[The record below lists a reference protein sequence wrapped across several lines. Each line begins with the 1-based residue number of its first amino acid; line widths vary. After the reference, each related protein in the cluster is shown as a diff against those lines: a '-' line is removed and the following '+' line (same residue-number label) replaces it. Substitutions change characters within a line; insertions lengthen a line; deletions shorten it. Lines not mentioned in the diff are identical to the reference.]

1 MSVFS
6 WNVPS
11 RRASASVIDACGK
24 ASLARPAQSA
34 SVFGPSAHAG
44 ESPVATP
51 FKMTRAV
58 PTDTLKRIASLR
70 FCLGRL
76 TLPFFAAETFIR
88 QSPDAPR
95 NRPVCGYTNI
105 LITGTLSGLSRRSPA
120 RRSPR
125 KVGMD
130 LNLRGKLALVT
141 GASKGIGLACARQ
154 LAEEGCHLHLASR
167 TKADLER
174 AKETIQAR
182 HNVSVT
188 IHPVDLS
195 NGDAARSL
203 ASACSDIDILVN
215 NAGAIPAGDLQ
226 AIDEARWRDAWNLKV
241 FGYINLCRAVYPGM
255 KARGGGV
262 IVNVLGAAGE
272 RPTWGYIAGSAG
284 NASLMAFTRGMGGTS
299 LVDRIRIVACN
310 PGLIR
315 TERMETML
323 RASAQTKF
331 GDPARWQELIPT
343 NPPVGTPEQC
353 ADLVAFLASDRASH
367 IAGTV
372 VTIDG
377 GAAHFSGV
385 L

>member
-1 MSVFS
+1 
-6 WNVPS
+6 
-11 RRASASVIDACGK
+11 
-24 ASLARPAQSA
+24 
-34 SVFGPSAHAG
+34 
-44 ESPVATP
+44 
-51 FKMTRAV
+51 
-58 PTDTLKRIASLR
+58 
-70 FCLGRL
+70 
-76 TLPFFAAETFIR
+76 
-88 QSPDAPR
+88 
-95 NRPVCGYTNI
+95 
-105 LITGTLSGLSRRSPA
+105 
-120 RRSPR
+120 
-125 KVGMD
+125 MD
-130 LNLRGKLALVT
+130 LHLRGKTALVT

-174 AKETIQAR
+174 ARESIQAR

-188 IHPVDLS
+188 IHACDLS
-195 NGDAARSL
+195 NGDTARALAADCPDL
-203 ASACSDIDILVN
+203 DILVN

-241 FGYINLCRAVYPGM
+241 FGYVNLSRAVYPAM

-262 IVNVLGAAGE
+262 IVNVLGVAGE
-272 RPTWGYIAGSAG
+272 RPTWGYIAGSSG

-299 LVDRIRIVACN
+299 LVDRIRVVACN

-323 RASAQTKF
+323 RATAAAKL
-331 GDPARWQELIPT
+331 GDAARWQELIPT
-343 NPPVGTPEQC
+343 APPVGTPEQC

-367 IAGTV
+367 ITGTV

-377 GAAHFSGV
+377 GAAHYAGV

>member
-1 MSVFS
+1 
-6 WNVPS
+6 
-11 RRASASVIDACGK
+11 
-24 ASLARPAQSA
+24 
-34 SVFGPSAHAG
+34 
-44 ESPVATP
+44 
-51 FKMTRAV
+51 
-58 PTDTLKRIASLR
+58 
-70 FCLGRL
+70 
-76 TLPFFAAETFIR
+76 
-88 QSPDAPR
+88 
-95 NRPVCGYTNI
+95 
-105 LITGTLSGLSRRSPA
+105 
-120 RRSPR
+120 
-125 KVGMD
+125 MD

-174 AKETIQAR
+174 ARETIQAR

-188 IHPVDLS
+188 IHAIDLS

-203 ASACSDIDILVN
+203 ASACHDIDILVN

-226 AIDEARWRDAWNLKV
+226 AIDEARWRDAWDLKV
-241 FGYINLCRAVYPGM
+241 FGYINLCRAAYPVM
-255 KARGGGV
+255 KARGGGA

-272 RPTWGYIAGSAG
+272 RPTWGYVAGSAG
-284 NASLMAFTRGMGGTS
+284 NASLMAFTRALGGSS
-299 LVDRIRIVACN
+299 LGDRIRVVGCN

-323 RASAQTKF
+323 RATAQAKL
-331 GDPARWQELIPT
+331 GDPARWQELIPA

-367 IAGTV
+367 ISGTI

-377 GAAHFSGV
+377 GAAHFAGV

>member
-1 MSVFS
+1 
-6 WNVPS
+6 
-11 RRASASVIDACGK
+11 
-24 ASLARPAQSA
+24 
-34 SVFGPSAHAG
+34 
-44 ESPVATP
+44 
-51 FKMTRAV
+51 
-58 PTDTLKRIASLR
+58 
-70 FCLGRL
+70 
-76 TLPFFAAETFIR
+76 
-88 QSPDAPR
+88 
-95 NRPVCGYTNI
+95 
-105 LITGTLSGLSRRSPA
+105 
-120 RRSPR
+120 
-125 KVGMD
+125 MD

-141 GASKGIGLACARQ
+141 GASKGIGLACAKQ

-174 AKETIQAR
+174 ARETIQAR

-203 ASACSDIDILVN
+203 AATCPDIDILVN

-226 AIDEARWRDAWNLKV
+226 AVDEARWRQAWDLKV
-241 FGYINLCRAVYPGM
+241 FGYVNMCRAVYLAM

-299 LVDRIRIVACN
+299 LIDRIRIVACN

-323 RASAQTKF
+323 RASAQAKF
-331 GDPARWQELIPT
+331 GDPARWQELIPS

>member
-1 MSVFS
+1 
-6 WNVPS
+6 
-11 RRASASVIDACGK
+11 
-24 ASLARPAQSA
+24 
-34 SVFGPSAHAG
+34 
-44 ESPVATP
+44 
-51 FKMTRAV
+51 
-58 PTDTLKRIASLR
+58 
-70 FCLGRL
+70 
-76 TLPFFAAETFIR
+76 
-88 QSPDAPR
+88 
-95 NRPVCGYTNI
+95 
-105 LITGTLSGLSRRSPA
+105 
-120 RRSPR
+120 
-125 KVGMD
+125 MD
-130 LNLRGKLALVT
+130 LHLGGKTALVT
-141 GASKGIGLACARQ
+141 GASKGIGFACARQ
-154 LAEEGCHLHLASR
+154 LAEEGCHLHIASR

-174 AKETIQAR
+174 ASEQIRSR

-188 IHPVDLS
+188 VHPVDLS
-195 NGDAARSL
+195 HGDAVRAL
-203 ASACSDIDILVN
+203 AAACGDIDILVN

-226 AIDEARWRDAWNLKV
+226 AIDEPRWRAAWDLKV

-299 LVDRIRIVACN
+299 LVDKVRIVACN

-315 TERMETML
+315 TDRMETML
-323 RASAQTKF
+323 RASAKEKF
-331 GDPARWQELIPT
+331 GDAGRWQELIPT
-343 NPPVGTPEQC
+343 KPPVGTPEQC

-377 GAAHFSGV
+377 GAAHFAGV

>member
-1 MSVFS
+1 
-6 WNVPS
+6 
-11 RRASASVIDACGK
+11 
-24 ASLARPAQSA
+24 
-34 SVFGPSAHAG
+34 
-44 ESPVATP
+44 
-51 FKMTRAV
+51 
-58 PTDTLKRIASLR
+58 
-70 FCLGRL
+70 
-76 TLPFFAAETFIR
+76 
-88 QSPDAPR
+88 
-95 NRPVCGYTNI
+95 
-105 LITGTLSGLSRRSPA
+105 
-120 RRSPR
+120 
-125 KVGMD
+125 MD

-174 AKETIQAR
+174 AKESIQAR

-188 IHPVDLS
+188 VHAVDLS
-195 NGDAARSL
+195 NGDTVRSL
-203 ASACSDIDILVN
+203 AAACPDIDILVN

-226 AIDEARWRDAWNLKV
+226 AIDEARWRQAWDLKV
-241 FGYINLCRAVYPGM
+241 FGYINLCRAVYPAM

-299 LVDRIRIVACN
+299 LVDRVRIVACN

-323 RASAQTKF
+323 RATAQTKF
-331 GDPARWQELIPT
+331 GDPTRWQELIPT
-343 NPPVGTPEQC
+343 SPPVGTPEQC
-353 ADLVAFLASDRASH
+353 ADLVAFLASERASH

-377 GAAHFSGV
+377 GAAHFAGV

>member
-1 MSVFS
+1 
-6 WNVPS
+6 
-11 RRASASVIDACGK
+11 
-24 ASLARPAQSA
+24 
-34 SVFGPSAHAG
+34 
-44 ESPVATP
+44 
-51 FKMTRAV
+51 
-58 PTDTLKRIASLR
+58 
-70 FCLGRL
+70 
-76 TLPFFAAETFIR
+76 
-88 QSPDAPR
+88 
-95 NRPVCGYTNI
+95 
-105 LITGTLSGLSRRSPA
+105 
-120 RRSPR
+120 
-125 KVGMD
+125 MD

-174 AKETIQAR
+174 ARESIQAR

-195 NGDAARSL
+195 NGDSARSL
-203 ASACSDIDILVN
+203 ASACHDVDILVN

-226 AIDEARWRDAWNLKV
+226 AIDEARWRDAWDLKV
-241 FGYINLCRAVYPGM
+241 FGYINLCRAIYPQM

-284 NASLMAFTRGMGGTS
+284 NASLMAFTRGLGGSS
-299 LVDRIRIVACN
+299 LVDRVRVVGCN

-323 RASAQTKF
+323 RATAQAKL
-331 GDPARWQELIPT
+331 GDPTRWQELIPA

-367 IAGTV
+367 ISGTII
-372 VTIDG
+372 TIDG
-377 GAAHFSGV
+377 GAAHYAGV

>member
-1 MSVFS
+1 
-6 WNVPS
+6 
-11 RRASASVIDACGK
+11 
-24 ASLARPAQSA
+24 
-34 SVFGPSAHAG
+34 
-44 ESPVATP
+44 
-51 FKMTRAV
+51 
-58 PTDTLKRIASLR
+58 
-70 FCLGRL
+70 
-76 TLPFFAAETFIR
+76 
-88 QSPDAPR
+88 
-95 NRPVCGYTNI
+95 
-105 LITGTLSGLSRRSPA
+105 
-120 RRSPR
+120 
-125 KVGMD
+125 MD
-130 LNLRGKLALVT
+130 LHLRGKIALVT

-174 AKETIQAR
+174 ARESIQAR

-188 IHPVDLS
+188 IHACDLS
-195 NGDAARSL
+195 NGDTVRALAADCPDL
-203 ASACSDIDILVN
+203 DILVN

-241 FGYINLCRAVYPGM
+241 FGYVNLSRAVYPAM

-262 IVNVLGAAGE
+262 IVNVLGVAGE

-299 LVDRIRIVACN
+299 LVDRIRVVACN

-323 RASAQTKF
+323 RATAAAKL
-331 GDPARWQELIPT
+331 GDAARWQELIPT
-343 NPPVGTPEQC
+343 APPVGTPEQC

-367 IAGTV
+367 ITGTV

-377 GAAHFSGV
+377 GAAHYAGV

>member
-1 MSVFS
+1 M
-6 WNVPS
+6 N
-11 RRASASVIDACGK
+11 
-24 ASLARPAQSA
+24 
-34 SVFGPSAHAG
+34 
-44 ESPVATP
+44 
-51 FKMTRAV
+51 
-58 PTDTLKRIASLR
+58 
-70 FCLGRL
+70 
-76 TLPFFAAETFIR
+76 
-88 QSPDAPR
+88 
-95 NRPVCGYTNI
+95 
-105 LITGTLSGLSRRSPA
+105 
-120 RRSPR
+120 
-125 KVGMD
+125 
-130 LNLRGKLALVT
+130 LNLRGKTALVT

-174 AKETIQAR
+174 ARESIQAR

-188 IHPVDLS
+188 IHPCDLS
-195 NGDAARSL
+195 NGDTARSL
-203 ASACSDIDILVN
+203 AAACNDIDILVN

-226 AIDEARWRDAWNLKV
+226 TIDEARWRDAWNLKV
-241 FGYINLCRAVYPGM
+241 FGYINLCRAVYPAM

-323 RASAQTKF
+323 RASAATKL
-331 GDPARWQELIPT
+331 GDAARWEELIPV

-353 ADLVAFLASDRASH
+353 ADLVTFLASERASH

-377 GAAHFSGV
+377 GAAHYAGV

>member
-1 MSVFS
+1 
-6 WNVPS
+6 
-11 RRASASVIDACGK
+11 
-24 ASLARPAQSA
+24 
-34 SVFGPSAHAG
+34 
-44 ESPVATP
+44 
-51 FKMTRAV
+51 
-58 PTDTLKRIASLR
+58 
-70 FCLGRL
+70 
-76 TLPFFAAETFIR
+76 
-88 QSPDAPR
+88 
-95 NRPVCGYTNI
+95 
-105 LITGTLSGLSRRSPA
+105 
-120 RRSPR
+120 
-125 KVGMD
+125 MD
-130 LNLRGKLALVT
+130 LHLRGKIALVT

-174 AKETIQAR
+174 ARESIQAR

-188 IHPVDLS
+188 IHACDLS
-195 NGDAARSL
+195 NGDTARALAADCPDL
-203 ASACSDIDILVN
+203 DILVN

-241 FGYINLCRAVYPGM
+241 FGYVNLSRAVYPAM

-262 IVNVLGAAGE
+262 IVNVLGVAGE

-299 LVDRIRIVACN
+299 LVDRIRVVACN

-323 RASAQTKF
+323 RATAAAKL
-331 GDPARWQELIPT
+331 GDAARWQELIPT
-343 NPPVGTPEQC
+343 APPVGTPEQC

-367 IAGTV
+367 VTGTV

-377 GAAHFSGV
+377 GAAHYAGV